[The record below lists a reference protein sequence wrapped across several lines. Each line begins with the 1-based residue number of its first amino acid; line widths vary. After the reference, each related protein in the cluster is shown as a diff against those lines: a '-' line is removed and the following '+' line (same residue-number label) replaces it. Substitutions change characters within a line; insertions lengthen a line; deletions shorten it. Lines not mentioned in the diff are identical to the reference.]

1 MDNSMTES
9 SPVMPSFYQHSS
21 FQETTSKQT
30 MPFTSTT
37 SPFSSSPI
45 PPSPLTSSPSPSPD
59 CHNSFYSSNCTISP
73 LTSLLYPFSS
83 PPRFFHRLL
92 VPLLSALYISMGAP
106 PVGICFVSATT
117 SSGAVEQASI
127 YGHYDS
133 EEAAYDKLMKGG
145 GTVDQHDLQLAIG
158 RSWWKLSQ
166 ALILRSHKEDRDF
179 STFVRSAVAD
189 IRHNTDE
196 LIRLLNKKHAEIAVM
211 SPAFQWAQSPEQ
223 IFLNIKF
230 AYRWSSPGALSVENE
245 KIETKACCF
254 YFSGVGTHSHV
265 KKEYRLELDLFDDLD
280 ATETKWSFASVGKVF
295 VTLQKKTS
303 GVWKQLT
310 RSPAKFP
317 NMAVWWD
324 MKEKFYDTN
333 KEFLSEAKNNTAAD
347 DSALDAGKEKQPVD
361 ENDNEKKSGGEAEAD
376 EGESEEEEETP
387 STRKKN
393 DTKTPTTNTTTET
406 TSGKESVAASK
417 AKEEL

>member
-1 MDNSMTES
+1 
-9 SPVMPSFYQHSS
+9 MPSSYQHSS
-21 FQETTSKQT
+21 FQETTTKQT
-30 MPFTSTT
+30 IPFTSTAS
-37 SPFSSSPI
+37 SPFTISPSSPPLSRSPSSS
-45 PPSPLTSSPSPSPD
+45 SPD
-59 CHNSFYSSNCTISP
+59 CHHNYFFYSSNCIISP
-73 LTSLLYPFSS
+73 ATSLLCYPLSS
-83 PPRFFHRLL
+83 PVLFRRLL
-92 VPLLSALYISMGAP
+92 VPLLSALLLYISMVP

-117 SSGAVEQASI
+117 TRATDSSGAVEQASV

-133 EEAAYDKLMKGG
+133 EEAAYDKLTKGG

-166 ALILRSHKEDRDF
+166 ALILKSHKEERDF

-196 LIRLLNKKHAEIAVM
+196 LIRLLNKKHDEIAIM

-245 KIETKACCF
+245 KIDTKACCF

-265 KKEYRLELDLFDDLD
+265 KKEYRLELDLFDDLE

-295 VTLQKKTS
+295 VTLQKKTA

-324 MKEKFYDTN
+324 MKEKFQDTN
-333 KEFLSEAKNNTAAD
+333 KEFLSGAKNATIAAAE
-347 DSALDAGKEKQPVD
+347 DSAVDGGKEKQPVD
-361 ENDNEKKSGGEAEAD
+361 ENDKEKKSGGDAD
-376 EGESEEEEETP
+376 EGESEEEEDTA
-387 STRKKN
+387 STRKED
-393 DTKTPTTNTTTET
+393 DTKAPTTNTTTET
-406 TSGKESVAASK
+406 SSGKKSAAE
-417 AKEEL
+417 AGEKEEL